1 MHVIDASFFTSFSI
15 FTFQLF
21 NELVIFY
28 IFISLTQ
35 KLNIGFLYKLI
46 VLKINGLGSSYWKEV
61 IDVLRNIIPVYDK
74 VNSVVSLGKDD
85 AFRKEGV
92 VKSVR
97 SGNVILDAGSGFGN
111 MSKTVLDNVSRDVA
125 IFFYDPIYEMLH
137 KVKDDGN
144 IHTQPFRFYLCSGI
158 FENIPFKSNT
168 FDAVLCGYSLRDAID
183 LDLAIGELH
192 RVLKKDG
199 RLVIVDLGKPDN
211 VILRILVSLY
221 LKYFLAILAFS
232 VAGKQGIPFRTL
244 YGTFLRWPKNNE
256 LYNLLS
262 KSFSKIDFKKK
273 FLGGAIVV
281 VAYK

>member
-1 MHVIDASFFTSFSI
+1 M
-15 FTFQLF
+15 F
-21 NELVIFY
+21 NELVIFYIFY

-74 VNSVVSLGKDD
+74 VNSVVSLGKDN

-137 KVKDDGN
+137 KVKDDVRY
-144 IHTQPFRFYLCSGI
+144 IYTTI
-158 FENIPFKSNT
+158 
-168 FDAVLCGYSLRDAID
+168 
-183 LDLAIGELH
+183 
-192 RVLKKDG
+192 
-199 RLVIVDLGKPDN
+199 
-211 VILRILVSLY
+211 
-221 LKYFLAILAFS
+221 
-232 VAGKQGIPFRTL
+232 
-244 YGTFLRWPKNNE
+244 
-256 LYNLLS
+256 
-262 KSFSKIDFKKK
+262 
-273 FLGGAIVV
+273 
-281 VAYK
+281 